1 MVTSLFKYERIR
13 TTDAKAK
20 VLKRWADHMI
30 TLAKRGDL
38 HARRQ
43 ALSIIREK
51 KVVHHL
57 FEAAPERY
65 GKVTGGYT
73 RVVKLGQRPG
83 DAAQMSIVELID
95 FETREKTKPSKRKA
109 RKKGTETPSQPTG
122 EPVEEKAEEKKSKT
136 AVETEVDN
144 AGKEDVLA
152 TDSEK
157 MEDDDAIDAAKTPE
171 DKEEKTEPE
180 S

>member
-1 MVTSLFKYERIR
+1 MVTSLFKHERIR

-20 VLKRWADHMI
+20 VLRQWADHMI

-51 KVVHHL
+51 QIVHQL

-73 RVVKLGQRPG
+73 RVVKLGHRPG

-95 FETREKTKPSKRKA
+95 FETREKTKPSKRKT
-109 RKKGTETPSQPTG
+109 RRKGTESPSQPQVDS
-122 EPVEEKAEEKKSKT
+122 VEETPEEKKP
-136 AVETEVDN
+136 ETTVAKEVDDTEKVN
-144 AGKEDVLA
+144 VPEA
-152 TDSEK
+152 DSEK
-157 MEDDDAIDAAKTPE
+157 MEDTHSMDMPETPE
-171 DKEEKTEPE
+171 DKKEKTVPE